1 VEENLK
7 YHLYGVVALHN
18 PSAQGSWEGFRA
30 ETVPYWPDKLHKVR
44 PLIEQLNN
52 NICVIYHPSKTLS
65 VDESMIPFKGRSSL
79 KQYMP
84 MKPVKRGYK
93 VWCLADSKTGYI
105 LKFEVY
111 TGKSETGSAT
121 ELTLGERI
129 VSQLTSNLTPASLVA
144 FDNFFTTVNL
154 LEMLRSKDIYAV
166 GTVRVNRRGL
176 PAMMKEKEKL
186 SRGEFTYRTKGNIA
200 AIKWMDNKPVT
211 MLTSS
216 SSPRTVERI
225 LRRNR
230 DGTRTEISCPKAVAT
245 YNRIMGGVDKFD
257 QLRERYAIGRRSV
270 KWWHRIF
277 YYLIDLAIVNAF
289 VMWKLSKRT
298 GSHDQLTFRIRLARQ
313 LIGNFSNRKRKGK
326 VPSFMSSKK
335 QVPDDVRL
343 ANVGV
348 HIPSTGLTYRRCR
361 HCSTRKVEKRT
372 RCLCTTCSV
381 PLCLDPCF
389 RQFHTK

>member
-1 VEENLK
+1 
-7 YHLYGVVALHN
+7 
-18 PSAQGSWEGFRA
+18 
-30 ETVPYWPDKLHKVR
+30 
-44 PLIEQLNN
+44 
-52 NICVIYHPSKTLS
+52 
-65 VDESMIPFKGRSSL
+65 
-79 KQYMP
+79 
-84 MKPVKRGYK
+84 
-93 VWCLADSKTGYI
+93 
-105 LKFEVY
+105 
-111 TGKSETGSAT
+111 
-121 ELTLGERI
+121 
-129 VSQLTSNLTPASLVA
+129 
-144 FDNFFTTVNL
+144 
-154 LEMLRSKDIYAV
+154 MLRSKDIYAV

-289 VMWKLSKRT
+289 VMSKLSKRT